1 MGQGNKNLKRNINP
15 NPFWRSGFLGPDQTE
30 PFDWN
35 QRGLQNEQEPNRN
48 FVDNIAKYGPSGN
61 LTGSE
66 ELARQRQLLKLQ
78 RLKEEGHPWAMKP
91 ENQQYYDSGVVNI
104 EGAKANIGSSSSTG
118 GGDQSS
124 APTVNP
130 GADRERNQQSDMAAM
145 LQQYGKVPLDPAGGA
160 VMGAAIGLGASGGK
174 ALPTLLGAGAGYLL
188 ARSNSI
194 LLPGQKPEGE
204 SEAFDASQAVEGT
217 NPANGGGI
225 QPLPRI
231 PRDEVESQGEA
242 VSQEKADISGM
253 YPGVDQLSE
262 GGMAFAPGFTNAA
275 ANRSNTFGQDVT
287 TLLAQSA
294 KTTGDQVVGGNMQP
308 NIAVADSGVKLP
320 DPGGNPGN
328 VENKAN
334 QLVTSFSKGRVPQ
347 YIFQTL
353 GGGSVA

>member
-1 MGQGNKNLKRNINP
+1 MGNKNVKRNINP
-15 NPFWRSGFLGPDQTE
+15 NPFWRAGFLGPDQTK

-48 FVDNIAKYGPSGN
+48 FVDNIAKYGPGGN
-61 LTGSE
+61 LTGRE

-104 EGAKANIGSSSSTG
+104 EGAKANIGSSSFTG

-204 SEAFDASQAVEGT
+204 SEAFDASQAIDGT
-217 NPANGGGI
+217 AP
-225 QPLPRI
+225 
-231 PRDEVESQGEA
+231 VESQTEV

-253 YPGVDQLSE
+253 YPGVDQLGE

-294 KTTGDQVVGGNMQP
+294 KTTGDQVQGGNMQP
-308 NIAVADSGVKLP
+308 QIGTVAGVAGLEVP
-320 DPGGNPGN
+320 APGGQPGN
-328 VENKAN
+328 VPNPADE
-334 QLVTSFSKGRVPQ
+334 LVASFSKGRVPQ
-347 YIFQTL
+347 YIYQTL
-353 GGGSVA
+353 GGGSLV